1 MVSLSPDP
9 LPLTPLPGT
18 LLRVWCGG
26 VGCCPA
32 DAPRDDLKL
41 QLEVYGETILLRGF
55 ENDAAWVRT
64 VSADEM
70 ANVFTQHL
78 GFSSGRI
85 VGAQSTVRRSL
96 GRARRLM
103 PLAAALLLAALL
115 AIPASNIAQA
125 QAPPGNELTLVN
137 ADREFVERKG
147 GGEFVARPVF
157 DREIANLFYAVRD
170 ADTGDWISAMYRVKG
185 GEKKRSDGW
194 EYSWEYPDLDDHPEL
209 DRDYLLVMLAEA
221 EDGLRGDFY
230 AVIPI
235 HQPGRIWDKI
245 LSALSP
251 ARWAKA
257 FAGWVIEGVHGTLCG
272 VVERASGE
280 DADNCRGG

>member
-1 MVSLSPDP
+1 MRGAPARA
-9 LPLTPLPGT
+9 PLTSHDISP
-18 LLRVWCGG
+18 
-26 VGCCPA
+26 
-32 DAPRDDLKL
+32 PRSSDSTGDKTTPSTRRRRRGSSIDRPTDL
-41 QLEVYGETILLRGF
+41 
-55 ENDAAWVRT
+55 W
-64 VSADEM
+64 
-70 ANVFTQHL
+70 
-78 GFSSGRI
+78 
-85 VGAQSTVRRSL
+85 QSR
-96 GRARRLM
+96 GRAGRLI
-103 PLAAALLLAALL
+103 PLAAALLLAALV
-115 AIPASNIAQA
+115 AIPASNIALA
-125 QAPPGNELTLVN
+125 QAPPGNEIVLVN

-185 GEKKRSDGW
+185 GEKRRSDGW
-194 EYSWEYPDLDDHPEL
+194 EYSWEYPDLDEHPEL
-209 DRDYLLVMLAEA
+209 DRDRAYLLVMLAEA
-221 EDGLRGDFY
+221 EDGKRGDFY

-280 DADNCRGG
+280 DADNCGGG

>member
-1 MVSLSPDP
+1 
-9 LPLTPLPGT
+9 
-18 LLRVWCGG
+18 
-26 VGCCPA
+26 
-32 DAPRDDLKL
+32 
-41 QLEVYGETILLRGF
+41 
-55 ENDAAWVRT
+55 
-64 VSADEM
+64 
-70 ANVFTQHL
+70 
-78 GFSSGRI
+78 
-85 VGAQSTVRRSL
+85 
-96 GRARRLM
+96 M

-194 EYSWEYPDLDDHPEL
+194 EYSWEYPDLDEHPEL
-209 DRDYLLVMLAEA
+209 DRDRAYLLVMLAEA

-257 FAGWVIEGVHGTLCG
+257 FAGWVIEGVLAGPSAELS
-272 VVERASGE
+272 SGRPARTPTTAGE
-280 DADNCRGG
+280 GSRSWPTSSPAPLPISPTATTWCSRRGWSSGPSPPPPWWSSSAGWA

>member
-1 MVSLSPDP
+1 MGS
-9 LPLTPLPGT
+9 
-18 LLRVWCGG
+18 
-26 VGCCPA
+26 
-32 DAPRDDLKL
+32 
-41 QLEVYGETILLRGF
+41 
-55 ENDAAWVRT
+55 
-64 VSADEM
+64 
-70 ANVFTQHL
+70 
-78 GFSSGRI
+78 
-85 VGAQSTVRRSL
+85 QSTVRRSL

-170 ADTGDWISAMYRVKG
+170 ADTGDWISAMHRVKG

-194 EYSWEYPDLDDHPEL
+194 EYPDLDDHPEL
-209 DRDYLLVMLAEA
+209 DRDRAYLLVMLAEA

>member
-1 MVSLSPDP
+1 M
-9 LPLTPLPGT
+9 
-18 LLRVWCGG
+18 
-26 VGCCPA
+26 
-32 DAPRDDLKL
+32 
-41 QLEVYGETILLRGF
+41 
-55 ENDAAWVRT
+55 
-64 VSADEM
+64 
-70 ANVFTQHL
+70 
-78 GFSSGRI
+78 
-85 VGAQSTVRRSL
+85 GAQSTVRRSL
-96 GRARRLM
+96 GRAVRLM

-115 AIPASNIAQA
+115 AIPASNIALA
-125 QAPPGNELTLVN
+125 QSPPGEIVPVSSTGLALVN

-194 EYSWEYPDLDDHPEL
+194 EYSWEYPDLDEHPEL
-209 DRDYLLVMLAEA
+209 DRDRAYLLVMLAEA

>member
-1 MVSLSPDP
+1 MGL
-9 LPLTPLPGT
+9 
-18 LLRVWCGG
+18 
-26 VGCCPA
+26 
-32 DAPRDDLKL
+32 
-41 QLEVYGETILLRGF
+41 
-55 ENDAAWVRT
+55 
-64 VSADEM
+64 
-70 ANVFTQHL
+70 
-78 GFSSGRI
+78 
-85 VGAQSTVRRSL
+85 QSTIRRPS
-96 GRARRLM
+96 GKAKRLL

-115 AIPASNIAQA
+115 AISASNIALA
-125 QAPPGNELTLVN
+125 QSPPGGGITLVN
-137 ADREFVERKG
+137 SDREFVERKG

-157 DREIANLFYAVRD
+157 DRQIEVLHYAVRD
-170 ADTGDWISAMYRVKG
+170 ADTGDWVSAVYRVSG
-185 GEKKRSDGW
+185 GEKQRSDGW
-194 EYSWEYPDLDDHPEL
+194 EYSWEYPALDEQPRL
-209 DRDYLLVMLAEA
+209 DRDKAYLLVMLAQTQ
-221 EDGLRGDFY
+221 DGLRGDFY

>member
-1 MVSLSPDP
+1 M
-9 LPLTPLPGT
+9 
-18 LLRVWCGG
+18 
-26 VGCCPA
+26 A
-32 DAPRDDLKL
+32 LKSK
-41 QLEVYGETILLRGF
+41 TRSFRRFILL
-55 ENDAAWVRT
+55 A
-64 VSADEM
+64 S
-70 ANVFTQHL
+70 
-78 GFSSGRI
+78 
-85 VGAQSTVRRSL
+85 
-96 GRARRLM
+96 
-103 PLAAALLLAALL
+103 ALLLAALV
-115 AIPASNIAQA
+115 AIPSSGIVQA
-125 QAPPGNELTLVN
+125 QAPPDEITLVN

-185 GEKKRSDGW
+185 GEKDRSDGW

-209 DRDYLLVMLAEA
+209 DRDRAYLLVMLAEA
-221 EDGLRGDFY
+221 EDGKRGDFY

-235 HQPGRIWDKI
+235 HQPGNIFKKI